1 MSSASAD
8 GSLGKYFEQLFTVDS
23 QSGQLR
29 TAGLQTVDA
38 DPPIDDVKEAV
49 AKLRDRKAPVHT
61 KILKCCTCC
70 TKHEVDFELHLSIVL
85 RAVLKC
91 K

>member
-1 MSSASAD
+1 MFRELS
-8 GSLGKYFEQLFTVDS
+8 YIQYCTIVDS

-38 DPPIDDVKEAV
+38 DPTIDDVKEAV
-49 AKLRDRKAPVHT
+49 AKLRGRKAPVHT

-70 TKHEVDFELHLSIVL
+70 TKHEVDFELHLIIVL
-85 RAVLKC
+85 QAVLKC